1 MQFYAKSFRARH
13 FRWRAVNPEKWKRMR
28 QAQKAQ
34 YYAATRKNKRRRG
47 KAWTTEEDRMI
58 VAKRR
63 ASDRDL
69 SANLGRSMQAIYRRR
84 TKLRKS
90 RQQ

>member
-1 MQFYAKSFRARH
+1 MQFYAKSFRARY

-28 QAQKAQ
+28 QAQ

-63 ASDRDL
+63 PSDREL
-69 SANLGRSMQAIYRRR
+69 SAKLGRSMQAIYRRR